1 MKLFDIIN
9 NLYILFYILVVV
21 IFGLFLVK
29 VLYNWIFE
37 DVDDVIFFFK
47 RFLRLEKDFNLEVLY
62 FID

>member
-9 NLYILFYILVVV
+9 NLYILFYLLVVV

-37 DVDDVIFFFK
+37 DVDDVIFFLK
-47 RFLRLEKDFNLEVLY
+47 DFLRLEKDFNL
-62 FID
+62 

>member
-37 DVDDVIFFFK
+37 DVDDVIFFLK
-47 RFLRLEKDFNLEVLY
+47 DFLSLEKDFNL
-62 FID
+62 

>member
-21 IFGLFLVK
+21 IFGIFLVN

-37 DVDDVIFFFK
+37 DVDDVIFFLK
-47 RFLRLEKDFNLEVLY
+47 DFLRLEKDFNL
-62 FID
+62 

>member
-21 IFGLFLVK
+21 IFGIFLVK

-47 RFLRLEKDFNLEVLY
+47 RFFEVREG
-62 FID
+62 F

>member
-37 DVDDVIFFFK
+37 DVDDVIFFLK
-47 RFLRLEKDFNLEVLY
+47 DFLRLEKDFNL
-62 FID
+62 

>member
-21 IFGLFLVK
+21 IFGIFLVK

-37 DVDDVIFFFK
+37 DVDDVIFFLK
-47 RFLRLEKDFNLEVLY
+47 DFLRLEKDFNL
-62 FID
+62 